1 MKYQI
6 YRINEVFSKKVDGHM
21 QEVLKGA
28 FSALMIR
35 VLGTLIGFIVSVL
48 VARQLGA
55 EGSGVYYLAL
65 SVATIAGTLGRV
77 GFDNTVVRFIAAHSS
92 MNEWSDVRF
101 TYRVA
106 VVTTLVASLLLA
118 TVLFFSADWLATIV
132 FSKPFV
138 RDALQLSAVAVLPLA
153 LSMIHAD
160 SLRGLKNI
168 AASQW
173 IKTVL
178 ISLGTLALLFPFVRF
193 WGATGAVAAYLAA
206 VVLTVVVAGW
216 LWHRALGTRGISA
229 LVDTTRS
236 LTKGKIFS
244 SSLPLFSVALLGLVI
259 QQAGTISLGIWGAVD
274 EVGIFNVANRLAALL
289 LFPLMAMIS
298 ILTPKF
304 AAMHRQNNVQ
314 GLTRLARSSS
324 RVLTCFAVPVSL
336 GVALSSRFILS
347 LFGQEFSE
355 GYIVLNI
362 LLVGV
367 VVNASTGAVAE
378 LLMMSGNE
386 KIVSLGLALSA
397 LLTIL
402 LCLILVPL
410 YGGVGAAIAMA
421 SGTSLQNLFM
431 LIKVKQKLGF
441 LPI

>member
-1 MKYQI
+1 MKYQL

-92 MNEWSDVRF
+92 MNEWNDVRY

-106 VVTTLVASLLLA
+106 VVTTSVASLLLA

-178 ISLGTLALLFPFVRF
+178 ISLGTLALLFPFVRL
-193 WGATGAVAAYLAA
+193 WGATGAVAAYLAS
-206 VVLTVVVAGW
+206 VVLTAVVAGW

-229 LVDTTRS
+229 LVDATGS

-259 QQAGTISLGIWGAVD
+259 QQAGTISLGIWGTVD

-378 LLMMSGNE
+378 LLMMSGHE
-386 KIVSLGLALSA
+386 KVVSLGLALSA

-402 LCLILVPL
+402 LCLILVPFH
-410 YGGVGAAIAMA
+410 GDVGAAIAMA

-431 LIKVKQKLGF
+431 MVQVKHKLGF
-441 LPI
+441 LPV